1 MTPKPAV
8 TKFWRSILAPVLLVA
23 AAIGLWPAMAQA
35 ADDCTQIG
43 AVVADECQ
51 VSQFVTASGT
61 LSIARPLHIL
71 GTGQIKVPPA
81 ATGQPPSSL
90 SLNVTGTLTI
100 DAPLLLGGGAVVGDV
115 QDAGAIG
122 AVLTIVASG
131 DIALAGHPT
140 RGASITSNANPT
152 DCAGNGRAGKVSV
165 TSTGGSL
172 VAGLNTQIMANA
184 QCPGGEITINVP
196 SNDISIDGSVSASA
210 GYSGLGNLT
219 ISKGGPVTIGAG
231 CRLTLGPDSSVRSS
245 GVTYGADRIHL
256 ESGCDTLIQGEVRS
270 EGGIAYPGLLLNETL
285 PNKCVE
291 GARTN
296 KATSFPTGY
305 VPPAWQPTACLEIWS
320 GAKIT
325 VLSKSAGALFAESGN
340 AASGQN
346 GLCCSWID
354 VFATSDIAV
363 QGPAL
368 PFYALNARQYASHA
382 PAGLVTVKSV
392 NGKVTATGGGFIT
405 ASGRAD
411 VTEGGG
417 TVWIEAGGP
426 TSLPPSSTTGDPAS
440 NVDLNATW
448 VQARASVASPPA
460 TIRIRSYN
468 GDITGTSGGLL
479 DSRTDSGGVVT
490 MTIQGC
496 RLPEYFTDWNG
507 TQILPATVAQAQVCG
522 GTPTLAPP
530 AALPKRPVLVTMVG
544 GTFPWDNQ
552 PHAATGSVKDAVTGQ
567 SITTPPLTITY
578 LDAVTGAPLS
588 GPPVNPGVYTAVGSF
603 AGDAN
608 YAAATGTARL
618 EIFVGVVSVSATGNA
633 CVYSGDPCPASASAT
648 IDGAPRTPTVT
659 YNGSTTVPVDA
670 GTYAVVASLAGQ
682 IATATVTITPFTPTI
697 PFSGDG
703 TFVFDASAH
712 RVTATVKGAKGVV
725 LATLTYTGANTAA
738 FGYTPSIGTLA
749 GPFNVCVTGCV
760 SGGYQVTA
768 SYPGSSP
775 NYLSVTAQ
783 TAVIITKATPTVF
796 VGDITVVFGQTYGY
810 TSSNSYVL
818 GVGNPPE
825 QLGAPALV
833 YKDATG
839 AVLPAAPTLPGTY
852 TVVGTY
858 TGSNTNYVPSSG
870 AGAVLVT
877 GSGIVTINPA
887 IATISLPSPVYT
899 YTGVPQGV
907 TATVT
912 GEGIASGTTATV
924 TYSGTASP
932 ATAPTNV
939 GVYPT
944 QATFSRTGYVANPVT
959 GTVTINAA
967 TPTIT
972 VTGGTFTYDGTPKSA
987 TGSVT
992 GPAIPA
998 GTVPTITYTLNG
1010 VTTSTPP
1017 VNAGVYQVT
1026 GTFSGANYVSV
1037 SATATLT
1044 INRATATITLTG
1056 GTYLYDTLPHPAVG
1070 TVSGTALPAGTTPSI
1085 GYTLGGV
1092 ATGTPV
1098 NAGIYTATGT
1108 YTNPNYTATP
1118 ATATVT
1124 INARSCTA
1132 AGMGGFT
1139 FTTIAYPWPTSVA
1152 TTAYGVNG
1160 AGQIVG
1166 GFNDSAPQ
1174 SRGFWLSG
1182 SGGTY
1187 GAPAIEATTLGATS
1201 TTVYGINTV
1210 GQIVGKFVDAT
1221 GRSRGFLLTGSVN
1234 GVGGIFTPIDYP
1246 ATLDGVGTSAYGI
1259 NELGEIVG
1267 VYVDGAGT
1275 SHGFTLTGITFDPL
1289 TGAPSL
1295 TNALFTQIDAST
1307 LGATQTWIYGLSNDG
1322 EVVGAYT
1329 DAGGAFHGLSV
1340 LFTTADISDLTGAT
1354 FATVDF
1360 PGAANTWAHG
1370 VNDAG
1375 QIVGSYDDST
1385 GFSHGFFLPSDNAFA
1400 TVDAGQCGTQAEGI
1414 NNSGQI
1420 VGGYLSP
1427 DGPRGFV
1434 TGLAATG
1441 PFTTYTQGGWGTK
1454 PKGDN
1459 PGALLAADFFAVY
1472 PGGSVVIGGT
1482 RTLTF
1487 TSASGIS
1494 GFLPAKGKA
1503 ASLTSSATNPTKS
1516 DAGVFA
1522 GQVLSLRLSVDFSNA
1537 GIKRFGLANLTVV
1550 KGPLVGYTVA
1560 QVLALANTVLGGNT
1574 AALPSGLTL
1583 ADLND
1588 VVDEINRN
1596 FDNGKA
1602 DKHYLQ

>member
-1 MTPKPAV
+1 MTPKPIV
-8 TKFWRSILAPVLLVA
+8 TKFWRSIVAPVLIAVA
-23 AAIGLWPAMAQA
+23 VMGLWPAMAWG

-43 AVVADECQ
+43 AVVGDECQ
-51 VSQFVTASGT
+51 VSQFVTASGALT
-61 LSIARPLHIL
+61 IAGPLHIL
-71 GTGQIKVPPA
+71 GTGQIKVPAA

-100 DAPLLLGGGAVVGDV
+100 DAPLLLGGGAIVGDV

-131 DIALAGHPT
+131 DITLAGHPT
-140 RGASITSNANPT
+140 RGAAITSNGNPT

-184 QCPGGEITINVP
+184 QCPGGEVTISAP
-196 SNDISIDGSVSASA
+196 SSNISIDGSVSAS
-210 GYSGLGNLT
+210 SGFSGFGNLT
-219 ISKGGPVTIGAG
+219 ISKGGPVTIAAG
-231 CRLTLGPDSSVRSS
+231 CQLTLGPDSSVRSS

-270 EGGIAYPGLLLNETL
+270 EGGIAYPAPLLNETL

-291 GARTN
+291 GARAN

-325 VLSKSAGALFAESGN
+325 IQSKSSGALFAESGN

-354 VFATSDIAV
+354 VFAKSDIAV

-411 VTEGGG
+411 LTEGGG

-426 TSLPPSSTTGDPAS
+426 TNSTTGDPAS

-448 VQARASVASPPA
+448 VQARGSVASPPA

-479 DSRTDSGGVVT
+479 DSRTDSGGAVT
-490 MTIQGC
+490 ATIQGC
-496 RLPEYFTDWNG
+496 QPPQYFTAWNG
-507 TQILPATVAQAQVCG
+507 TQILPATVSQPQVCG

-552 PHAATGSVKDAVTGQ
+552 PHTATGSVKDAVTGQ
-567 SITTPPLTITY
+567 IITTPPLVITY
-578 LDAVTGAPLS
+578 VNTTTGATLT
-588 GPPVNPGVYTAVGSF
+588 GPPIDPGVYTAVGSF
-603 AGDAN
+603 PGDLN
-608 YAAATGTARL
+608 YSAATGTARL
-618 EIFVGVVSVSATGNA
+618 EIFVGVVAVSVTGNA
-633 CVYSGDPCPASASAT
+633 CVYSGDPCPASATAT

-682 IATATVTITPFTPTI
+682 TATASVTITPLTPTI
-697 PFSGDG
+697 TFSGDG

-725 LATLTYTGANTAA
+725 LATLSYTGANTTA
-738 FGYTPSIGTLA
+738 FGYTPSIGATLA

-775 NYLSVTAQ
+775 NYPSVTAQ

-796 VGDITVVFGQTYGY
+796 VGNITVFFGQTYAY
-810 TSSNSYVL
+810 DPSNAYVL
-818 GVGNPPE
+818 GVGTPAE

-833 YKDATG
+833 YKDASG
-839 AVLPAAPTLPGTY
+839 GVLPGAPTLPGVY

-858 TGSNTNYVPSSG
+858 TGTNTNYVPSSG

-877 GSGIVTINPA
+877 GSGTVTINPA

-899 YTGVPQGV
+899 YTGQPQGV

-912 GEGIASGTTATV
+912 GAGIAGGTTATV

-944 QATFSRTGYVANPVT
+944 QATFSRTGYTVNPVS
-959 GTVTINAA
+959 GTITINAA

-972 VTGGTFTYDGTPKSA
+972 VTGGTFTYNGTPRSA

-998 GTVPTITYTLNG
+998 GTVPTLTYTLNG

-1017 VNAGVYQVT
+1017 VDAGVYQVT
-1026 GTFSGANYVSV
+1026 GTFSGSNYVTV

-1070 TVSGTALPAGTTPSI
+1070 SVSGTGLPAGTTPIIS
-1085 GYTLGGV
+1085 YTLGGV

-1098 NAGIYTATGT
+1098 NPGIYTATGT

-1132 AGMGGFT
+1132 TGSGGFT

-1166 GFNDSAPQ
+1166 GFNDSAPK

-1187 GAPAIEATTLGATS
+1187 GTPAIEATTLGATS

-1221 GRSRGFLLTGSVN
+1221 GRSRGFLLTGSTS
-1234 GVGGIFTPIDYP
+1234 GVGGTFTAIDYP
-1246 ATLDGVGTSAYGI
+1246 STPSAVSTTAYGI

-1267 VYVDGAGT
+1267 AYVDGAGN
-1275 SHGFTLTGITFDPL
+1275 SHGFTLTGITFDSL

-1295 TNALFTQIDAST
+1295 TTAVFIQIDAST

-1322 EVVGAYT
+1322 EVVGAYAA
-1329 DAGGAFHGLSV
+1329 AGGAFHGLSV

-1354 FATVDF
+1354 FATIDF

-1385 GFSHGFFLPSDNAFA
+1385 GFSHGFFLPSDTAFT

-1420 VGGYLSP
+1420 VGGYVSP

-1441 PFTTYTQGGWGTK
+1441 PYTTYTQGGWGTK
-1454 PKGDN
+1454 PKGNN
-1459 PGALLAADFFAVY
+1459 PGALLAADFSAVY
-1472 PGGSVVIGGT
+1472 PGGAVVIGGT

-1487 TSASGIS
+1487 TSASAIS
-1494 GFLPAKGKA
+1494 AFLPAKGKA
-1503 ASLTSSATNPTKS
+1503 APLTSSATNPTKS
-1516 DAGVFA
+1516 DAGVLA
-1522 GQVLSLRLSVDFSNA
+1522 GQVLALRLNVDFSNA

-1550 KGPLVGYTVA
+1550 RDRLAGYTVA
-1560 QVLALANTVLGGNT
+1560 QVLSLANTVLGGNT
-1574 AALPSGLTL
+1574 AALPTGLKL
-1583 ADLND
+1583 SELND
-1588 VVDEINRN
+1588 VLDDINRN